1 MARITILGKI
11 PQSAVA
17 LLVESH
23 EVTTWNEDRRPSP
36 GEVLERVAGVDAIIT
51 LLTSKIDGPVLDAA
65 GPQLRIVAN
74 VAVGYDNID
83 VPACTE
89 RRVIVTNTPNV
100 LTQATADIAIALT
113 LMVTRRLGEG
123 ERLIRSSAP
132 WSWGMFFMLGSSVQ
146 NRQFGV
152 VGMGEIGLATAERA
166 RAFGMTIAYTK
177 RTPLDPAVSDRLG
190 ARRMELDELL
200 AKSHVV
206 SLHCPYGPET
216 HHLIDASRLDAM
228 RSDAYLINT
237 ARGPIVDEAALVDAL
252 NNGVIAGAG
261 LDVFEREPKV
271 HSGLLSCKNAV
282 LLPHLGSATVET
294 RTAMSELAAGNA
306 LAVLD
311 GSEPLTP
318 IGK

>member
-11 PQSAVA
+11 PQSAVD
-17 LLVESH
+17 LLTVSH
-23 EVTTWNEDRRPSP
+23 EVTTWDEDRPPSRD
-36 GEVLERVAGVDAIIT
+36 EVLDRVAGVDAIIT

-83 VPACTE
+83 VAACSE
-89 RRVIVTNTPNV
+89 RGVLASNTPDV

-113 LMVTRRLGEG
+113 LMATRRLGEG

-177 RTPLDPAVSDRLG
+177 RTPLDPAIADRLD

-200 AKSHVV
+200 ATSHVV

-216 HHLIDASRLDAM
+216 HHLINASRLSTM

-252 NNGVIAGAG
+252 KNGVIAGAG
-261 LDVFEREPKV
+261 LDVFEREPDV
-271 HSGLLSCKNAV
+271 HPGLLSCENAV

-294 RTAMSELAAGNA
+294 RTAMAELAASNA

-311 GSEPLTP
+311 GGEPLTP
-318 IGK
+318 VTR